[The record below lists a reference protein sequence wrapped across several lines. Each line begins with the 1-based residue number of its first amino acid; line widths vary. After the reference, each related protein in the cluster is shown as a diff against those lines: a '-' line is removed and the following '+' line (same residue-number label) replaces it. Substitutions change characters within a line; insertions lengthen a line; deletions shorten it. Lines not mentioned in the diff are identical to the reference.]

1 MVSSDQA
8 GSRNPGYDMK
18 DFDLA
23 QVDAII
29 NARSIAIV
37 GASNNPGKFGG
48 LLIASLLAMGFT
60 GEMYFVNPGETKI
73 MGRPA
78 YPDLTSLPAIP
89 DLVYITIPAHRSME
103 ILRECAKLNA
113 RPRASGSE
121 ADAVKAVIVIAAGF
135 REAGEE
141 GRRMEEEAVSLSAE
155 AGFRIIGP
163 NCFGIYNPRNR
174 LTLLPSYDLSRELGD
189 IGFMAQSGGFAGQL
203 ARMGKSLGL
212 GFSAVVSYG
221 NGGDLDEVDLL
232 RYFAADPQTSYIA
245 AYLEGV
251 RDGEAFRQAL
261 CEAAAAKP
269 VVIWKVGRAESS
281 RRAVA
286 SHTGSLA
293 GSADIW
299 EALLHQC
306 GAIPAS
312 GVDEVL
318 DILLALKLVGP
329 TPGKRLGIAGGGGGL
344 GTYAAD
350 LAEAEGLQ
358 VPLPDPETLAAM
370 REALTRAGAVPGNP
384 LDIGAPLIPLPEF
397 EGAIRAAAYDPATDI
412 FVFDL
417 AINFGYDIAGETG
430 LHLAMDALIRAKE
443 DSGKPVVAVIYSR
456 NEDSDELTLEKER
469 RRVRDKLIAANIPVY
484 PSMARALRALARIN

>member
-1 MVSSDQA
+1 
-8 GSRNPGYDMK
+8 MK
-18 DFDLA
+18 DFDFA
-23 QVDAII
+23 QLDAII
-29 NARSIAIV
+29 NARTIAIV

-48 LLIASLLAMGFT
+48 LLIASLMAIGFN
-60 GEMYFVNPGETKI
+60 GEMFFVNPGETKI
-73 MGRPA
+73 MGQPA
-78 YPDLTSLPAIP
+78 YADLSALPAVP

-103 ILRECAKLNA
+103 ILRECAHLNT
-113 RPRASGSE
+113 ASA
-121 ADAVKAVIVIAAGF
+121 ADRERVKAVIVIAAGF

-141 GRRMEEEAVSLSAE
+141 GRRMEEEAVALAAE

-163 NCFGIYNPRNR
+163 NCFGIYNPRNG
-174 LTLLPSYDLSRELGD
+174 LTLLPSYDLSREPGD
-189 IGFMAQSGGFAGQL
+189 IGFMAQSGGFAGQV

-232 RYFAADPQTSYIA
+232 RYFAADPQTNYIA

-261 CEAAAAKP
+261 CEAAATKP
-269 VVIWKVGRAESS
+269 VVIWKVGRAEPS

-293 GSADIW
+293 GSAEIW
-299 EALLHQC
+299 EALVRQC

-312 GVDEVL
+312 GVEEVL
-318 DILLALKLVGP
+318 DILLALKHLGRD
-329 TPGKRLGIAGGGGGL
+329 PGRRLGIAGGGGGL

-350 LAEAEGLQ
+350 LADAEGLE
-358 VPLPDPETLAAM
+358 VPLPDRATLSRM
-370 REALTRAGAVPGNP
+370 KKALARAGAVPGNP

-397 EGAIRAAAYDPATDI
+397 EGAIRAAAFDPATDI

-430 LHLAMDALIRAKE
+430 LYLAMDALVRAKV
-443 DSGKPVVAVIYSR
+443 DSGKPMVMVLYSR
-456 NEDSDELTLEKER
+456 NEDSENLTLEKAR
-469 RRVRDKLIAANIPVY
+469 REVRDKLIAAGIPVY
-484 PSMARALRALARIN
+484 PSMPRALRALARINAG